1 MAQDMSEYYK
11 FIEEQQPTK
20 PDRVYKVNVHL
31 SVVPLFAEA
40 GFTCP
45 KNQSTRTTN
54 TIIMEIHKKG
64 KISYT
69 GFHKKL
75 CKIAPSYLWS
85 IPKQHPKCRIWN
97 KR

>member
-11 FIEEQQPTK
+11 FIEEQKNK
-20 PDRVYKVNVHL
+20 PDRAYKVNVHE
-31 SVVPLFAEA
+31 SAVPMFAKA
-40 GFTCP
+40 GFLAS
-45 KNQSTRTTN
+45 KDQSTR
-54 TIIMEIHKKG
+54 IPHCILMVIMKRG

-69 GFHKKL
+69 GFYKQL
-75 CKIAPSYLWS
+75 EQIAPSYLWS